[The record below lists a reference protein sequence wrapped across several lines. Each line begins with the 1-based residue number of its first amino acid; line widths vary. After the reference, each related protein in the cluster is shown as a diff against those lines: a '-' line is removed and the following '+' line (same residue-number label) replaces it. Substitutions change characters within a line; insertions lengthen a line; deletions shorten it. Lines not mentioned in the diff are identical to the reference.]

1 MKLMK
6 KSLFFFILFAAIAS
20 FAADPFD
27 LPEKTTVISR
37 DESGKTWAFN
47 GMLDSSLSATKKL
60 LKESILKK
68 GFQFQH
74 EIPVDE
80 KGEKQVILSFVK
92 NKETLI
98 VMLWSENGKKTYFSY
113 GITK

>member
-1 MKLMK
+1 MK
-6 KSLFFFILFAAIAS
+6 KSLFLFLLLAAVAS
-20 FAADPFD
+20 IAADPFE
-27 LPEKTTVISR
+27 LPKNTTVINR
-37 DESGKTWAFN
+37 DDTGKTWAFN
-47 GMLDSSLSATKKL
+47 GMLGSSLSATKKL

-80 KGEKQVILSFVK
+80 KGERQVILSFVK
-92 NKETLI
+92 DKETLI
-98 VMLWSENGKKTYFSY
+98 VMLWSEDGKKTFFSY

>member
-1 MKLMK
+1 MKQW
-6 KSLFFFILFAAIAS
+6 FFLFILFAAAAA
-20 FAADPFD
+20 FAADPFE
-27 LPEKTTVISR
+27 LPKNTTVINR
-37 DESGKTWAFN
+37 DDSGKTWAFN
-47 GMLDSSLSATKKL
+47 GMLNVSLSAAKKL
-60 LKESILKK
+60 LKEPILKK
-68 GFQFQH
+68 GYQFQY

-98 VMLWSENGKKTYFSY
+98 VMLWSEDGKKTYFSY

>member
-1 MKLMK
+1 MK
-6 KSLFFFILFAAIAS
+6 KILVLCILFAAAAS
-20 FAADPFD
+20 FAADPFE
-27 LPEKTTVISR
+27 LPKDTVVINR
-37 DESGKTWAFN
+37 DDSGKTWALN
-47 GMLDSSLSATKKL
+47 GMLPSALPAAKKL

-68 GFQFQH
+68 GYQFQY

-98 VMLWSENGKKTYFSY
+98 VMLWSEDGKKTFFSY
-113 GITK
+113 GTDK

>member
-1 MKLMK
+1 MFMK
-6 KSLFFFILFAAIAS
+6 KSLFLFALLAAAVS
-20 FAADPFD
+20 AAADPFE

-37 DESGKTWAFN
+37 DDSGKTWAFN
-47 GMLDSSLSATKKL
+47 GMLNVSLSAAKKL
-60 LKESILKK
+60 LKEPILKK
-68 GFQFQH
+68 GYQFQY

-80 KGEKQVILSFVK
+80 KGEKQVILSFRK

-98 VMLWSENGKKTYFSY
+98 VMLWSEDGKKTYFSY